1 MNVKR
6 ILRRFKD
13 QYEVNYTYRFY
24 SEQFKKYLI
33 MHEIPNEPAVGEDDY
48 VRLWKSLSKRVE
60 PYSYRLFSHYMKEEK
75 RKYIVPEDIGH
86 SVIEYYLNP
95 IEYRAFYKDKNLF
108 SQYIRPRESL
118 PKELLRRIDG
128 GQFLDGDYQVGRI
141 TRDSSK
147 YDVADE
153 YSGIERI
160 IIKPSANSC
169 SGSQVKLFQR
179 VLEDDEKSC
188 FVDDNGC
195 PLDGDFLSRYN
206 YGRNFVLQEAIGQHP
221 YISQFCST
229 SVNTMRLCTYR
240 SVTDESILMFAAA
253 LRIGHEGSVVDNLHA
268 GGGFVKIDVETGKL
282 GHELYDRYGNVS
294 KSINGVNMENDFQ
307 IPGWKS
313 IYEFGISIAKQNHHM
328 RLLAL
333 DVALDA
339 NNKPRLIEYNCVD
352 FAFWIPM
359 FTGQQVF
366 GDKMEEVI
374 EYCQKRLAQDNRI

>member
-1 MNVKR
+1 MNVKKVFR
-6 ILRRFKD
+6 KIKD
-13 QYEVNYTYRFY
+13 KYEGNRTYRFY
-24 SEQFKKYLI
+24 TEQFKKYLNNLG
-33 MHEIPNEPAVGEDDY
+33 IPNEPAAGENDY
-48 VRLWKSLSKRVE
+48 VRLWKTLSKRID
-60 PYSYRLFSHYMKEEK
+60 PYSYRLFSHYMKEDEK
-75 RKYIVPEDIGH
+75 IYIIPEDIGH

-108 SQYIRPRESL
+108 SQYIRPKESL

-128 GQFLDGDYQVGRI
+128 GRFLDGDYQAGSI
-141 TRDSSK
+141 TGESSK
-147 YDVADE
+147 YDIADE
-153 YSGIERI
+153 YSGIERV

-179 VLEDDEKSC
+179 VFDDDKKSY
-188 FVDDNGC
+188 FIDDKGS
-195 PLDGDFLSRYN
+195 PLDGSFLNRFN
-206 YGRNFVLQEAIGQHP
+206 YGNNFVLQEAISQHP

-268 GGGFVKIDVETGKL
+268 GGGFVRIDVETGKL
-282 GHELYDRYGNVS
+282 GHELYDQYGNVS
-294 KSINGVNMENDFQ
+294 KSINGVDMGKDFW
-307 IPGWKS
+307 IPEWKS
-313 IYEFGISIAKQNHHM
+313 IYEYGISIAKQNHHM

-339 NNKPRLIEYNCVD
+339 NNNPRLIEYNCVE

-359 FTGQQVF
+359 FMGQKVF
-366 GDKMEEVI
+366 GDRFDEVLS
-374 EYCQKRLAQDNRI
+374 YCHNRMVSDKRI